1 MPDIKPLPDDAEP
14 LGIDAAHPAQPSSPA
29 TPPVTR
35 PATPAPAPGATE
47 SPLGPKLLDAFD
59 DDADF
64 SKDPEVEAARKG
76 KPASASPSKPRSKP
90 TTDAA
95 EIAEPAEP
103 FITPALGPAKLWL
116 IVGGVLLLGATIA
129 SSVHATRPFVAALL
143 TIYNGLLHTATG
155 LGAVVV
161 AATLA
166 RKQIGP
172 WDLGAARML
181 AAVSA
186 FLLVFNLNIQLV
198 GDAKWEE
205 TILASL
211 AYLAVI
217 GLTFRQ
223 TREVHATLVISH
235 FLLWIIIQLGSQLAV
250 WSAANPVPASPA
262 AG

>member
-14 LGIDAAHPAQPSSPA
+14 FGIDAAHQARPSPPA
-29 TPPVTR
+29 TPPEIK
-35 PATPAPAPGATE
+35 PASPAPGATE
-47 SPLGPKLLDAFD
+47 SQLGPKLLDAFD

-76 KPASASPSKPRSKP
+76 KPAPPFPSNPRSKP
-90 TTDAA
+90 ASTAAA

-116 IVGGVLLLGATIA
+116 ILGGVLLLGAVIA
-129 SSVHATRPFVAALL
+129 SSVHGSRPFVAALL
-143 TIYNGLLHTATG
+143 TVYNGLLHTATG

-166 RKQIGP
+166 RKPIGP

-186 FLLVFNLNIQLV
+186 FLLIFNLNIQLV
-198 GDAKWEE
+198 GSGKWEE

-211 AYLAVI
+211 AYLGVI

-223 TREVHATLVISH
+223 TREAHLTLVISH
-235 FLLWIIIQLGSQLAV
+235 FFLWLIIQLGSQLAV
-250 WSAANPVPASPA
+250 WSAANPIPAAPA

>member
-14 LGIDAAHPAQPSSPA
+14 IGIDAAHVVQPAAPAPAAPA
-29 TPPVTR
+29 TPK
-35 PATPAPAPGATE
+35 PAPGATE
-47 SPLGPKLLDAFD
+47 SQLGPKLLDAFD

-64 SKDPEVEAARKG
+64 STDPEVEAARKG
-76 KPASASPSKPRSKP
+76 KPAPRLKPAKSE
-90 TTDAA
+90 AA
-95 EIAEPAEP
+95 EAAEPAEP
-103 FITPALGPAKLWL
+103 FITPALGPANLWL
-116 IVGGVLLLGATIA
+116 ILGGVLLLGATIA
-129 SSVHATRPFVAALL
+129 SSVHGARPFIAALL

-155 LGAVVV
+155 LGAIVV

-181 AAVSA
+181 GAVSA
-186 FLLVFNLNIQLV
+186 FLLVFNLDIQLV
-198 GDAKWEE
+198 GSGKWEE
-205 TILASL
+205 TILAAL
-211 AYLAVI
+211 AYLAVV

-235 FLLWIIIQLGSQLAV
+235 FLLWLIIQLGSQLAV
-250 WSAANPVPASPA
+250 WSAANPVPTPPA

>member
-14 LGIDAAHPAQPSSPA
+14 LDIDPSHAAQSSTPAPKTS
-29 TPPVTR
+29 
-35 PATPAPAPGATE
+35 APAPGAAE
-47 SPLGPKLLDAFD
+47 SQLGPKLLDAFD

-64 SKDPEVEAARKG
+64 SKDPEVDAARSKRTPDAPFKPTLMSKLTSKAG
-76 KPASASPSKPRSKP
+76 KPDP
-90 TTDAA
+90 AA
-95 EIAEPAEP
+95 DAEPAEP

-116 IVGGVLLLGATIA
+116 VLGAVLLVGAVVA
-129 SSVHATRPFVAALL
+129 SSIHAARPFVAALL
-143 TIYNGLLHTATG
+143 TIYNALLHTATG
-155 LGAVVV
+155 VGAIVV

-172 WDLGAARML
+172 LDLGAARMF
-181 AAVSA
+181 AAVAA

-198 GDAKWEE
+198 GTAKWEE

-211 AYLAVI
+211 AYLGVL

-235 FLLWIIIQLGSQLAV
+235 FFLWLIIQLGSQLAV
-250 WSAANPVPASPA
+250 WSAANPVPAAPA

>member
-14 LGIDAAHPAQPSSPA
+14 FGIDAAHPAKPPASSPA
-29 TPPVTR
+29 TPPSAK
-35 PATPAPAPGATE
+35 PASSTPAPGATE
-47 SPLGPKLLDAFD
+47 SQLGPKLLDAFD

-64 SKDPEVEAARKG
+64 SKDPEVEAARTGKPVAKP
-76 KPASASPSKPRSKP
+76 KPASSGA
-90 TTDAA
+90 TDAA
-95 EIAEPAEP
+95 EPADP

-116 IVGGVLLLGATIA
+116 ILGAVLLLGATIA
-129 SSVHATRPFVAALL
+129 SSVHGSRPFVAALL
-143 TIYNGLLHTATG
+143 TIYNALLHTATG

-172 WDLGAARML
+172 WDLGAARMF
-181 AAVSA
+181 AAVTA

-211 AYLAVI
+211 AYLAVV

-235 FLLWIIIQLGSQLAV
+235 FFLWLIIQLGSQLAV
-250 WSAANPVPASPA
+250 WSAANPVPNAPA

>member
-14 LGIDAAHPAQPSSPA
+14 LGIDAAHQPAPHPASPNSK
-29 TPPVTR
+29 
-35 PATPAPAPGATE
+35 PAPAPGATE
-47 SPLGPKLLDAFD
+47 SQLGPKLLDAFD

-64 SKDPEVEAARKG
+64 SKDPEVEAARTG
-76 KPASASPSKPRSKP
+76 KHASKLRPARPGSVDVS
-90 TTDAA
+90 
-95 EIAEPAEP
+95 EPAEP
-103 FITPALGPAKLWL
+103 FITPALGPAKLWFIL
-116 IVGGVLLLGATIA
+116 GGVLILGATIA
-129 SSVHATRPFVAALL
+129 SGVHAARPFLAAPL
-143 TIYNGLLHTATG
+143 TIYNALLHTATG

-186 FLLVFNLNIQLV
+186 FLLIFNLNIQLV
-198 GDAKWEE
+198 GDGKWEE

-235 FLLWIIIQLGSQLAV
+235 FFLWLIIQLGSQLAV
-250 WSAANPVPASPA
+250 WSAANPGPASPA